1 MEIFLFIFT
10 SSISFYNESL
20 YFLTEFDIL
29 KVVIFSLQI
38 TTFSFYENLIINKP
52 KLTRRLAGGLIWGLK
67 ENT

>member
-52 KLTRRLAGGLIWGLK
+52 KLTRRLAGGLI
-67 ENT
+67 